1 MDRFIRF
8 SRLSAWACLMFGF
21 VLSLDGLAQ
30 DTGAPSQPQQ
40 PQRGGSPGGAPQPS
54 SQPAG
59 PDRTN
64 RPSPLPETPRPFFL
78 SGIVRLA
85 EGTPPPERVLIER
98 ICNGRVR
105 PEGYTDSK
113 GNFSFLL
120 GAQTGAIPDAS
131 AGLSSPPFGPDA
143 GLRNGVN
150 PRDLN
155 GCEIRASLS
164 GFLSTTIILM
174 SRTVL
179 DDPNIGVL
187 YLSRL
192 ASVDELTLSVTTAS
206 APKDAQNAYEKGID
220 NAKKQKWTDA
230 ERDFLK
236 AVQVYPRYS
245 VAWYEL
251 GRVYQQEKKFDDAAR
266 ALNEAIKIDPKFASP
281 YGQLSFLAAVQSKWD
296 DVVAHSSQFIK
307 LRPNVSADVYFYSA
321 VAHYNLQPDRCRQ
334 GSRAA
339 GRDSGSPAQDSPG
352 ASPSWSD
359 SGSGEGIQRSCRGTP
374 TLFEAGAKCSGS
386 RRHQTDAGR
395 NRKRGGG
402 TCKRL
407 SSTLST
413 PKLKIVFIAQRYC

>member
-1 MDRFIRF
+1 MDRYIRF
-8 SRLSAWACLMFGF
+8 SLLSAWACLMIGF
-21 VLSLDGLAQ
+21 VLSLDCLAQ
-30 DTGAPSQPQQ
+30 DTGAPSQQPQQPQQ

-59 PDRTN
+59 SNRTN
-64 RPSPLPETPRPFFL
+64 QPSPFPETPRPFFL
-78 SGIVRLA
+78 SGSVRLA
-85 EGTPPPERVLIER
+85 EGIPPPERVLIER

-120 GAQTGAIPDAS
+120 GAQMGAIPDAS
-131 AGLSSPPFGPDA
+131 AGLSSSPFGPDA

-192 ASVDELTLSVTTAS
+192 GSVDELTLSVTTAS

-296 DVVAHSSQFIK
+296 DVVTHSSQFIK

-321 VAHYNLQPDRCRQ
+321 VAHYNLNQINVARDHARQ
-334 GSRAA
+334 AATLDPQHRIPRAHHLLGVILA
-339 GRDSGSPAQDSPG
+339 QAKEYNEAAEELRLYLKLAPNAPEADAIKLMLAEIGNAAEPARD
-352 ASPSWSD
+352 
-359 SGSGEGIQRSCRGTP
+359 
-374 TLFEAGAKCSGS
+374 
-386 RRHQTDAGR
+386 
-395 NRKRGGG
+395 
-402 TCKRL
+402 
-407 SSTLST
+407 
-413 PKLKIVFIAQRYC
+413 